1 MTEAKTTATKPTPK
15 PKSAE
20 ARFKN
25 IKGTRIWT
33 KSHMLFAGE
42 EITLPRAEGEA
53 HPYLEEV

>member
-1 MTEAKTTATKPTPK
+1 MTEAKTTA
-15 PKSAE
+15 